1 MSRGRI
7 LSVAGV
13 LVAVL
18 ALPATAAGAGA
29 TRQIYADFAS
39 HGKLVG
45 HYSKAELEAALHDAL
60 VQGYGASSRAGL
72 KPSLARQLQTTG
84 LAGVAVAVV
93 PPTRAGGSLPFTGV
107 DLGLIAAGGCV
118 LLALGG
124 ALRALGTRD

>member
-1 MSRGRI
+1 MLPRSCQATATPRPTSAATGNARTAAAGSGVTDLPRIPLQDHQVTNRKWYCGMSRGRI

-45 HYSKAELEAALHDAL
+45 HYSKAEL
-60 VQGYGASSRAGL
+60 
-72 KPSLARQLQTTG
+72 
-84 LAGVAVAVV
+84 
-93 PPTRAGGSLPFTGV
+93 
-107 DLGLIAAGGCV
+107 
-118 LLALGG
+118 
-124 ALRALGTRD
+124 